1 MSAAPAETQIETPVQ
16 AQVVQV
22 RPPLRARIVYQAG
35 LLGSVTLLATALLV
49 LADRVTRAPIAERR
63 AEDLK
68 ASLAQVI
75 PNRLHDNDLLA
86 DALTLSLS
94 SGEPMTVYRA
104 VLQGQITGVAFQL
117 TAPGY
122 AGAIDLLMGL
132 DPGGRVLG
140 ARVLA
145 HSETPGLGDRIEVGK
160 DDWILAFDGRSLG
173 DPPAERWAV
182 RKDGGD
188 FDQFSGAT
196 ITPRAVVGALK
207 DGLQR
212 FAAHRDV
219 LIAPPVSNRTSDLD
233 P

>member
-1 MSAAPAETQIETPVQ
+1 MSTASAEARIEPPVQ
-16 AQVVQV
+16 ALA
-22 RPPLRARIVYQAG
+22 RPPLRGRLVYQAG
-35 LLGSVTLLATALLV
+35 LLGTVTLLATALLV

-75 PNRLHDNDLLA
+75 PDSLHDNDLLA
-86 DALTLSLS
+86 DTLTLSLR

-104 VLQGQITGVAFQL
+104 VRRGQITGVAFQL
-117 TAPGY
+117 SASGY
-122 AGAIDLLMGL
+122 AGAIDVLLGL

-145 HSETPGLGDRIEVGK
+145 HKETPGLGDRIEAGK

-212 FAAHRDV
+212 FSAHQDA
-219 LIAPPVSNRTSDLD
+219 LIAPPVRNRTPNLD

>member
-1 MSAAPAETQIETPVQ
+1 MSTAQAEARIGATAPP
-16 AQVVQV
+16 
-22 RPPLRARIVYQAG
+22 RPPLRGRLAYQAG
-35 LLGSVTLLATALLV
+35 LLGTVTLLATALLV
-49 LADRVTRAPIAERR
+49 LADRVTRGPIAERR

-75 PNRLHDNDLLA
+75 PADIHDNDLLA
-86 DALTLSLS
+86 DTLTLSLNS
-94 SGEPMTVYRA
+94 DEPVTIYRA
-104 VLQGQITGVAFQL
+104 VRQGQVTGVAFQL
-117 TAPGY
+117 SAPGY
-122 AGAIDLLMGL
+122 AGAIDLILGL
-132 DPGGRVLG
+132 DPKGRVLG

-145 HSETPGLGDRIEVGK
+145 HRETPGLGDRIEATK

-207 DGLQR
+207 AGLQG
-212 FAAHRDV
+212 FAAHQDA
-219 LIAPPVSNRTSDLD
+219 LIAPPVRNRTSNLD